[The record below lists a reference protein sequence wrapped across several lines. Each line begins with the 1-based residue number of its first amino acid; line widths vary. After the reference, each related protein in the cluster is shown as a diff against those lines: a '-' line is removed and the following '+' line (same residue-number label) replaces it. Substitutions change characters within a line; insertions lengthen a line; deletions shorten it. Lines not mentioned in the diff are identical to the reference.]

1 MWEDVQAKQHP
12 VHPPADPQ
20 RHQAL
25 PLQLLWQEIPPEVR
39 HEETHVHTHRSA
51 TRIKINHSIMKILF
65 RLSYQL
71 IIELIVNQSDN
82 PFILI

>member
-1 MWEDVQAKQHP
+1 MSSVWEDVQAKQHP

-25 PLQLLWQEIPPEVR
+25 PLQLLWQEVPPEVR

-51 TRIKINHSIMKILF
+51 TRKYY
-65 RLSYQL
+65 LSYQL